1 MENEIMLDDKNV
13 LAMKLLHYFITEKN
27 YNPIILQGVDNEIWL
42 ENLDADC
49 KVIRIVSGYIHN
61 DEQYDFDVFKTKRIM
76 KKIKRKTFSFN
87 MNVMS
92 FFLDMGE
99 NVTKDINENS
109 KLMNI
114 KVSDESDIKKSEFV
128 KKLFPDISNKLKYN
142 EDGVE
147 LFAKITNDINEH
159 NRIDASKIE
168 DVFKDKGPYI
178 TYFLIV
184 VNVLLYVLPILL
196 GYYSEIF
203 NKFCMYG
210 PSVRIGEYY
219 RLVTGAFLHANI
231 MHLIFNMYAL
241 YVIGSQIEN
250 YLGRIK
256 YIVIYLFSA
265 VMGSLFSMIF
275 NGVTPE
281 VAVPSVGATGAIFGL
296 MGALLYFGYH
306 YRVYL
311 GTVLKNQLIP
321 IILLNLALGFLI
333 RDVDNFAHI
342 GGLIEGIMVTSSLGV
357 KNKSTTF
364 EKVNGTIIT
373 LIFTAIIIYIAFIYS
388 VRG

>member
-99 NVTKDINENS
+99 NVTKDINEDN
-109 KLMNI
+109 KLMGI
-114 KVSDESDIKKSEFV
+114 KVSDESDINKSDIV
-128 KKLFPDISNKLKYN
+128 KKLFPDLSKKLVYS

-159 NRIDASKIE
+159 NRRDADKIE

-178 TYFLIV
+178 TYILIAI
-184 VNVLLYVLPILL
+184 NILLYILPILL
-196 GYYSEIF
+196 GYYNEIVT
-203 NKFCMYG
+203 NFCMHG
-210 PSVRIGEYY
+210 PSIRSGEYY
-219 RLVTGAFLHANI
+219 RLITSCFLHGNI
-231 MHLIFNMYAL
+231 MHLFFNMYAL

-250 YLGRIK
+250 YFGRIK
-256 YIVIYLFSA
+256 YLIIFFVSGVI
-265 VMGSLFSMIF
+265 GNLFSMIF
-275 NGVTPE
+275 NGNI
-281 VAVPSVGATGAIFGL
+281 PSLGASGAIFGL

-311 GTVLKNQLIP
+311 GSVLKSQLIP
-321 IILLNLALGFLI
+321 IILLNLGLGFILSG
-333 RDVDNFAHI
+333 VDNFAHI
-342 GGLIEGIMVTSSLGV
+342 GGLIGGVMITSSLGV

>member
-99 NVTKDINENS
+99 NVTKDINEDN
-109 KLMNI
+109 KLMGI
-114 KVSDESDIKKSEFV
+114 KVSDESDINKSDIV
-128 KKLFPDISNKLKYN
+128 KKLFPDLSKKMVYS

-159 NRIDASKIE
+159 NRRDADKIE

-178 TYFLIV
+178 TYILIAI
-184 VNVLLYVLPILL
+184 NILLYILPILL
-196 GYYSEIF
+196 GYYNEIVT
-203 NKFCMYG
+203 NFCMHG
-210 PSVRIGEYY
+210 PSIRSGEYY
-219 RLVTGAFLHANI
+219 RLITSCFLHGNI
-231 MHLIFNMYAL
+231 MHLFFNMYAL

-250 YLGRIK
+250 YFGRIK
-256 YIVIYLFSA
+256 YLIIFFVSGVI
-265 VMGSLFSMIF
+265 GNLFSMIF
-275 NGVTPE
+275 NGNI
-281 VAVPSVGATGAIFGL
+281 PSLGASGAIFGL

-311 GTVLKNQLIP
+311 GSVLKSQLIP
-321 IILLNLALGFLI
+321 IILLNLGLGFILSG
-333 RDVDNFAHI
+333 VDNFAHI
-342 GGLIEGIMVTSSLGV
+342 GGLIGGVMITSSLGV

-388 VRG
+388 ARG